1 MAVPNKPTI
10 SGILVVDKPV
20 GPTSMQVVANV
31 RHRAH
36 GAKTGHA
43 GTLDPLASGVL
54 VLGLGTA
61 TRQLTALAATDKEYI
76 TVIDLSARTAG
87 HDEESPRQEVRV
99 ERQPSEKDVISAL
112 DQFRGTIMQAPP
124 AFSAVKLDGKRA
136 YAQARQGKQV
146 APQPREVLVHDID
159 LIACDWPL
167 VTLSIACGK
176 GFYIRSLA
184 RDLGNALGT
193 GGYCRLIRRTAV
205 GPFDLAVSTL
215 LDELPEELQQHH
227 LLDASTG

>member
-1 MAVPNKPTI
+1 MADPNKPTI

-31 RHRAH
+31 RRRAH

-54 VLGLGTA
+54 VLGLGAA
-61 TRQLTALAATDKEYI
+61 TRQLAALTATDKEYI

-87 HDEESPRQEVRV
+87 HDEESQRQEVCV
-99 ERQPSEKDVISAL
+99 EQYPTEENVISAL
-112 DQFRGTIMQAPP
+112 DQFKGIIRQAPP
-124 AFSAVKLDGKRA
+124 AFSAVKVGGKRA
-136 YAQARQGKQV
+136 YARARRGEQV
-146 APQPREVLVHDID
+146 APQPRQVTVHDID
-159 LIACDWPL
+159 LTAYAWPL

-176 GFYIRSLA
+176 GFYIRGLA
-184 RDLGNALGT
+184 RDLGIALDT

-205 GPFDLAVSTL
+205 GPFDLAQSTP

-227 LLDASTG
+227 LLEAANG